1 MKFFPPT
8 PLTVEEINSV
18 SSVWKARGMKPVLL
32 AVMAAFA
39 AWAVLLPV
47 IPTAVLD
54 AGGTETLAGLTT
66 GVFMLATVLTQMATP
81 ALLRKFGFGLIMGL
95 SSLLL
100 GVPAFAYALG
110 MEAGTVLTVSAIRGV
125 GFGALTVAEAA
136 VVAELVPRR
145 LLGRAT
151 GTLGIMVG
159 LSQMVGLP
167 TGLALVNVIGYN
179 AVYYIAAG
187 VGLISLVACMFIPAV
202 PQADRDELSVAHVH
216 VPMWRLVFVPG
227 MALMFVT
234 SAYGAITNF
243 LPAAM
248 RDLDPAKGAAL
259 GGVMLG
265 VMNFASMLSRYAAG
279 QVMDRKGYP
288 GSILIPCQ
296 FIAAGGVFLIALMLL
311 LDLPVWWMALAA
323 LIYGVGFG
331 AVQNEALTLMFYRL
345 PRSKSSEASAIW
357 NIAFDGGTGLGSTMY
372 GMLLTMMMF
381 TPMFGLAAAVILI
394 GVVITLL
401 DRQLGKHRVV
411 EVNNLSVR
419 LKNVQPPRLYR
430 RNGR

>member
-32 AVMAAFA
+32 AVMTAFV
-39 AWAVLLPV
+39 AWAILLPV

-66 GVFMLATVLTQMATP
+66 GVFMLATVLTQMMTP
-81 ALLRKFGFGLIMGL
+81 VLLRKFGFGLIMGL

-167 TGLALVNVIGYN
+167 SGLALANLIGYS

-187 VGLISLVACMFIPAV
+187 IGLASLVACLFIPAV
-202 PQADRDELSVAHVH
+202 PRSSRDELSVANVH
-216 VPMWRLVFVPG
+216 VPMWRLVLVPG

-279 QVMDRKGYP
+279 RVMDRKGYP

-296 FIAAGGVFLIALMLL
+296 FISAAGVFVIALILL

-323 LIYGVGFG
+323 LIYGAGFG

-345 PRSKSSEASAIW
+345 PRSKSSEASAVW

-381 TPMFGLAAAVILI
+381 TPMFGIAAAVILI